1 MALQL
6 YPVLLEISLWDILK
20 NLKPVPL
27 AVIALLVLFSLLSWT
42 IVFSKWGLFNKARRD
57 NRSFLRAFRKS
68 SNLQAVALASEQFAA
83 APMVAVFDFGYGEVE
98 RQIKQRG
105 ALVNKLSIERSL
117 QLGISEEITKLERN
131 MNWLATVASVSP
143 FIGLFGTVWG
153 IMDAFVGLG
162 NAGSASLR
170 AVAPGIAESLVTTA
184 LGLVA
189 AIPAAIFYNVLEL
202 RYVSSARVW
211 KTSPSNFRTLRNGIS
226 AARWRFRL
234 TTAEEERR
242 GRRFGNLSSMSEINI
257 VPLVDVVLVLLIIFM
272 ITANVMEF
280 GLDIKVPEV
289 RITRDSSQELPV
301 VNITKSGELFLNNNP
316 VNANELAQTIRSEVS
331 RTECRLRSC

>member
-1 MALQL
+1 M
-6 YPVLLEISLWDILK
+6 LLEISLWDILK

-189 AIPAAIFYNVLEL
+189 AIPAAIFYNVFGTSVREL
-202 RYVSSARVW
+202 GTRMEDFAIEFQ
-211 KTSPSNFRTLRNGIS
+211 NL
-226 AARWRFRL
+226 
-234 TTAEEERR
+234 AERD
-242 GRRFGNLSSMSEINI
+242 FG
-257 VPLVDVVLVLLIIFM
+257 
-272 ITANVMEF
+272 
-280 GLDIKVPEV
+280 G
-289 RITRDSSQELPV
+289 
-301 VNITKSGELFLNNNP
+301 
-316 VNANELAQTIRSEVS
+316 
-331 RTECRLRSC
+331 

>member
-27 AVIALLVLFSLLSWT
+27 VVIALLVLFSLLSWT
-42 IVFSKWGLFNKARRD
+42 IVFSKWGLFKKAKRD

-68 SNLQAVALASEQFAA
+68 SNLQAVALASEQFAS
-83 APMVAVFDFGYGEVE
+83 APIVAVFDFGYGEVE

-189 AIPAAIFYNVLEL
+189 AIPAAIFYNVFGTSVREL
-202 RYVSSARVW
+202 GTRMEDFAIEFQ
-211 KTSPSNFRTLRNGIS
+211 NL
-226 AARWRFRL
+226 
-234 TTAEEERR
+234 AERD
-242 GRRFGNLSSMSEINI
+242 FG
-257 VPLVDVVLVLLIIFM
+257 
-272 ITANVMEF
+272 
-280 GLDIKVPEV
+280 G
-289 RITRDSSQELPV
+289 
-301 VNITKSGELFLNNNP
+301 
-316 VNANELAQTIRSEVS
+316 
-331 RTECRLRSC
+331 